1 MWQRNAQEV
10 VSQLQSRDRYLLRQI
25 ETYIG
30 RFGYEKSAVEDKIM
44 KDPMF
49 AANFSREPRRQG
61 FHETIAAEWLKE
73 QSLDITI
80 LPKSGNN
87 ALYITRDGMIIKLPE
102 GEQRPSKSLDFC
114 WTYNSITFYAMHKYT
129 KEGGGNQDNQFKEM
143 VGLLHSFLGASNPSN
158 ALIVIVD
165 GPYYTERRMCELISQ
180 TRTNPPMSFATPI
193 QGVPAILEEYFS
205 KKGV

>member
-30 RFGYEKSAVEDKIM
+30 RFGYEKSAVEEKIM

-49 AANFSREPRRQG
+49 AANFAREPRRQG

-73 QSLDITI
+73 QGLDITI
-80 LPKSGNN
+80 LPKSGND

-143 VGLLHSFLGASNPSN
+143 VSLLHSFLGASNPSN
-158 ALIVIVD
+158 VLVVIVD
-165 GPYYTERRMCELISQ
+165 GPYYTEKKIEELRNI
-180 TRTNPPMSFATPI
+180 TRKSSPMSFAVHI
-193 QGVPAILEEYFS
+193 EDIPAIL
-205 KKGV
+205 KKHYE